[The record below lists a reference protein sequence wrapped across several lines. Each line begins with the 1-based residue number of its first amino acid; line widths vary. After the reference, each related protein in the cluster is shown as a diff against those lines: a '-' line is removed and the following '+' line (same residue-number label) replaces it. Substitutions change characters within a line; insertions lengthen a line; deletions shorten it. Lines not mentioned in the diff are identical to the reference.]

1 LGDVFLKVLSSH
13 KLQESCLLNRND
25 FYTSIKRLLS
35 TTKEAVTLSAPLTQ
49 ALYNILDIVFGNDSS
64 SPREKVF
71 QIISNSFQHKWDAS
85 KCWLQLKFL
94 LEQFS
99 NADAQSLLDS
109 SPSSIPQFIVS
120 AILCSITRISDTQQ
134 SPQQSL
140 QGIESGCLWPGVYH
154 AWLTTLGR
162 DLQNNFLAAVQQI
175 LQSPAL
181 LNGSG
186 SLYQQLMENRYLHI
200 TTEANS
206 CSIAPTNILPVT
218 ALNNTAISEMLLDLV
233 IPVLVQSPNQQKE
246 QFLESLLVQFNTI
259 LQEDSWNRLA
269 SADLDQQPLADCF
282 LLRLTLLIPILP
294 VVKKSKT
301 LMEKFSNML
310 LQAISNN
317 QFQTQRDHLFLRLL
331 STLEEL
337 LGPNS
342 NAPLYGATNQSGDSF
357 ATPEQQQVSEISRDI
372 ATRVWRTQLPC

>member
-1 LGDVFLKVLSSH
+1 VINGTTSISPSWTLLGDVFLKVLSSH

-71 QIISNSFQHKWDAS
+71 QIISNSFQHKWDTS

-200 TTEANS
+200 TTLRQ
-206 CSIAPTNILPVT
+206 IL
-218 ALNNTAISEMLLDLV
+218 AAMLQRIS
-233 IPVLVQSPNQQKE
+233 
-246 QFLESLLVQFNTI
+246 
-259 LQEDSWNRLA
+259 
-269 SADLDQQPLADCF
+269 
-282 LLRLTLLIPILP
+282 
-294 VVKKSKT
+294 
-301 LMEKFSNML
+301 
-310 LQAISNN
+310 
-317 QFQTQRDHLFLRLL
+317 FQLLL
-331 STLEEL
+331 STTQPFQKCCWIWSYLSWSRVQINKKSNFWSPFLFNSTRYCKRIPGTDLPL
-337 LGPNS
+337 LTW
-342 NAPLYGATNQSGDSF
+342 TNNLWL
-357 ATPEQQQVSEISRDI
+357 TVSCSD
-372 ATRVWRTQLPC
+372 